1 LTTFS
6 SQEEKNLEGF
16 FMFIFYDFETSSK
29 EPFGQIL
36 NYYFVLTDS
45 SWHFYQELEGFVQ
58 LNPVQLPDI
67 DAILTT
73 KIDVGWLQEKGES
86 EAVAAQR
93 IHAFLTAI
101 LAQYDTVTLVGFNSN
116 AFDLNFLRGLL
127 LRYGYNP
134 YLKFKNKDALHFLY
148 HVAFLYSDAFP
159 WVKKVN
165 QENAYYSF
173 SLEEMAKAFGVL
185 QDQQAHTAKE
195 DVMVLISL
203 IQYVEH
209 FFKISFSSFNP
220 FQIRD
225 EENGVRGLGRQ
236 RCRSDEFKWQYRSWA
251 ALAPHSGLWVC
262 LKAFIEAGHTNDYL
276 SCIYYKNPNKSFFIL
291 EPRYEAEDLLT
302 YQKILEMPFFIEV
315 SKNPYGYFEMT
326 KKNWDIEYQIHELG
340 FNRLDLLLPLIQEL
354 YDHPDRWEKRMQKLL
369 ETYQKSKN
377 IQDKY
382 FLQLYNRSY
391 LNISKSSS
399 QAATYIK
406 NRYVLGLLHK
416 DPQEFQPFHVAFSR
430 LRALCKEED
439 CPAFLHSL
447 CQYYQ
452 SFSSTFSLSTD
463 LL

>member
-1 LTTFS
+1 
-6 SQEEKNLEGF
+6 
-16 FMFIFYDFETSSK
+16 MFIFYDFETSSK

-58 LNPVQLPDI
+58 LNPIQLPDV

-73 KIDVGWLQEKGES
+73 KIDLAWLQSNGEF
-86 EAVAAQR
+86 EVVAAQR
-93 IHAFLTAI
+93 IYAFLTAI

-148 HVAFLYSDAFP
+148 HVAFSYSDAFP

-165 QENAYYSF
+165 QENSYYSF

-185 QDQQAHTAKE
+185 QASQSHTAKE
-195 DVMVLISL
+195 DVLVLISL
-203 IQYVEH
+203 IQYIEH
-209 FFKISFSSFNP
+209 FFKVSFSAFTP
-220 FQIRD
+220 FQICD
-225 EENGVRGLGRQ
+225 EENLIRRLGRQ
-236 RCRSDEFKWQYRSWA
+236 KCRSDEFKWQYRSWA

-262 LKAFIEAGHTNDYL
+262 LQAFIEAANTNDYL

-291 EPRYEAEDLLT
+291 EPNHDAGDLLT
-302 YQKILEMPFFIEV
+302 YEKILNIPTLIEF
-315 SKNPYGYFEMT
+315 SKNPYQYFEMT

-340 FNRLDLLLPLIQEL
+340 FKRLDLLLPFIQEL
-354 YDHPDRWEKRMQKLL
+354 YSHPDLWEPRMQQLFK
-369 ETYQKSKN
+369 TYQHSGN

-382 FLQLYNRSY
+382 LLQLYNRSY
-391 LNISKSSS
+391 LNISKSCS

-406 NRYVLGLLHK
+406 NRYVLGLFHK
-416 DPQEFQPFHVAFSR
+416 DPKEFQPFNLAFSR
-430 LRALCKEED
+430 VLTLCKED
-439 CPAFLHSL
+439 HCPAFIHSL
-447 CQYYQ
+447 CHYYQ
-452 SFSSTFSLSTD
+452 SFSSTFSLSTE